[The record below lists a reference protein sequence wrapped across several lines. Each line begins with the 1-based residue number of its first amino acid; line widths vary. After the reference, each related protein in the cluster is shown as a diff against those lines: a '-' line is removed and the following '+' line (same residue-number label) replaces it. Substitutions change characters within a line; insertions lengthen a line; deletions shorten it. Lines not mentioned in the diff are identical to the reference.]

1 MPSADTVERPVAP
14 SGPASVTRTRALAR
28 RLESIPLRVRLV
40 GVLSALMAVALV
52 ATTGVTAILMERDL
66 VSRVDSGLRAAAIPV
81 AKTALANYQEP
92 EASKSTILS
101 GYAVVFQP
109 VNGTPVSIANPT
121 GYSEHPAIPPLALD
135 DSRVRSGRPFTVG
148 STDGDLDWRVI
159 AGRTTDG
166 SATFAVAVPL
176 AGVEHT
182 VHRLLLVTG
191 LIGLAVLLALAAL
204 GWYLVRRAFRPLSQ
218 IEDTAA
224 AIAAGDLTQR
234 IPTRSADDEVQSL
247 ARSLNGMLTQIE
259 ESFALR
265 EASEERMRQ
274 FISDASHELRTP
286 LATVRGYAELYRQG
300 AVSSPEAVGSAM
312 SRIEGEAARMGGLVD
327 DLLTLARLDE
337 EPRASVHP
345 VDLTVLTADAVQDG
359 RVQAPDRTVSLQV
372 APGGGPFVVEG
383 TESRLRQVLANLV
396 TNAIRHTPA
405 GTPIEVLLGT
415 DADRSHVV
423 VRVVDHGQGI
433 DDRSARKIFER
444 FYRADKARSRE
455 NGGTGLGLAIVAAI
469 VAAHDGRVGLA
480 HTPGGGATFVVEIPT
495 AFSQTSHGAL

>member
-1 MPSADTVERPVAP
+1 MTGAPLEPPVAR
-14 SGPASVTRTRALAR
+14 AQALAR

-52 ATTGVTAILMERDL
+52 ATTAVTAVLMQRDL
-66 VSRVDSGLRAAAIPV
+66 VSRVDSELRAAATPV
-81 AKTALANYQEP
+81 ANQVLSDIHDAPSA
-92 EASKSTILS
+92 TILS
-101 GYAVVFQP
+101 AYAVVYLP
-109 VNGTPVSIANPT
+109 VDGSPEQIANPT
-121 GYSEHPAIPPLALD
+121 GYSEHPAIPPLPLTD
-135 DSRVRSGRPFTVG
+135 PRVVTGRPFTVG
-148 STDGDLDWRVI
+148 STDGDLDWRVV
-159 AGRTTDG
+159 ARPTTDR
-166 SATFAVAVPL
+166 SATVAVAVPL

-234 IPTRSADDEVQSL
+234 IPVRAADDEVQSL

-274 FISDASHELRTP
+274 FVSDASHELRTP

-300 AVSSPEAVGSAM
+300 AVADRDSLDAAM
-312 SRIEGEAARMGGLVD
+312 GRIEGEATRMGGLVD

-337 EPRASVHP
+337 EPHASVHP
-345 VDLTVLTADAVQDG
+345 VDLTVLAADAVQDAKA
-359 RVQAPDRTVSLQV
+359 QAPDRTVRLDV
-372 APGGGPFVVEG
+372 APDGGPYIVEG

-396 TNAIRHTPA
+396 TNAIRHTPS
-405 GTPIEVLLGT
+405 GTPVEVALAT
-415 DADRSHVV
+415 DADGSHVV
-423 VRVVDHGQGI
+423 VKVIDHGNGVDAAI
-433 DDRSARKIFER
+433 ARKIFER

-455 NGGTGLGLAIVAAI
+455 HGGTGLGLAIVAAI
-469 VAAHDGRVGLA
+469 VAGHDGRVGLA
-480 HTPGGGATFVVEIPT
+480 TTPGGGATFVVEIPT